1 MTSFNQSIAGVVAG
15 DDIDVPCTI
24 KGVPAGQTLVEAW
37 LTLKAKVSDADP
49 GLLQKVI
56 TPVAVAGVGQ
66 ITDTGASGTGL
77 LFFQLTQSDTLSLP
91 TATRVPYDIKVKTSA
106 GKIYTAEQGEYLSTD
121 RITDAIA

>member
-56 TPVAVAGVGQ
+56 TPVAGCGRWSDHRRRRERDRQ
-66 ITDTGASGTGL
+66 L
-77 LFFQLTQSDTLSLP
+77 LFQLADTETLALP
-91 TATRVPYDIKVKTSA
+91 AIRQRSTTSR
-106 GKIYTAEQGEYLSTD
+106 S
-121 RITDAIA
+121 